1 MDNKMQQSPP
11 QDIAK
16 VENSLK
22 DKHKEISNIVTP
34 KPYVSQKQ
42 GFDYVDEGYMRSQL
56 NKHYPVWGWEI
67 IKYEFIGDKAISVHG
82 RLTIIDS
89 GVQRAY
95 DSVAAHRVATNQKG
109 YVDLGNDMKAA
120 NTDCFKVAVNRL
132 CNIADDVYRKQVADL
147 ELSGEQFQSIK
158 DLLIDCGPDDDL
170 YKRVSQGIKD
180 KSINNK
186 NYDKVI
192 EQLKAKTVKAEET
205 K

>member
-1 MDNKMQQSPP
+1 MDNKMQQNQQ
-11 QDIAK
+11 QDIVQ
-16 VENSLK
+16 VEGSLR
-22 DKHKEISNIVTP
+22 DKHKDISSITTP
-34 KPYVSQKQ
+34 KPYISQKQ
-42 GFDYVDEGYMRSQL
+42 GFDYVDEGYMRNQL

-82 RLTIIDS
+82 RLTIIDN
-89 GVQRAY
+89 GIQRAY

-132 CNIADDVYRKQVADL
+132 CNIADDVYRKQVEDL
-147 ELSGEQFQSIK
+147 DLSEGQEQSIK
-158 DLLIDCGPDDDL
+158 DLLVDYSPDDDL
-170 YKRVSQGIKD
+170 YKKVCQGIKD

-192 EQLKAKTVKAEET
+192 EQLKARTAKVEET

>member
-1 MDNKMQQSPP
+1 MDNKMQQRTP
-11 QDIAK
+11 QDM
-16 VENSLK
+16 VQRESSLK
-22 DKHKEISNIVTP
+22 QKHKEISDVITP

-42 GFDYVDEGYMRSQL
+42 GFDYVDEGYMRNQL
-56 NKHYPVWGWEI
+56 NKYYPVWGWEI

-82 RLTIIDS
+82 RLTIIDN

-132 CNIADDVYRKQVADL
+132 CNIADDVYRKQIEDL
-147 ELSGEQFQSIK
+147 DLSEEQEKSIK
-158 DLLIDCGPDDDL
+158 DLLVDYSPDDEV
-170 YKRVSQGIKD
+170 YIKVCQGIKE

-186 NYDKVI
+186 NYNIVIDK
-192 EQLKAKTVKAEET
+192 LKAKTAKAE
-205 K
+205 KVK